1 MSKIILITSV
11 GWEPRFK
18 LGLKNT
24 LESNPDI
31 SEIIYLHPTAFR
43 FRTDSIL
50 VETKLSLKKFP
61 CTHTLIDIDPG
72 NHVSSWRT
80 IQNTLSTI
88 QPKNKIILDMTTM
101 PRQIIWACLHFLEH
115 AKVNV
120 QCIYYRPKTYGKW
133 LSGDNGKPK
142 LLFRHSGIAY
152 PDRQT
157 CLLLFTGFDIE
168 RTNQIVEAFEPAKV
182 ILIAP
187 SGDQLNNT
195 ERCVSSVVS
204 RAEMLSTSLDAYS
217 EITEL
222 RDNLVKLIA
231 NDTHEYN
238 VIATTMGP
246 RSSAVALY
254 LLNKSMPEVGLSY
267 ASSHLY
273 NEDYSTGI
281 DYNTKFESTVNF
293 SNDDGLIAS

>member
-1 MSKIILITSV
+1 MSKNTLITSV
-11 GWEPRFK
+11 GWEPRFQ

-24 LESNPDI
+24 LEKNPEI
-31 SEIIYLHPTAFR
+31 TNIIYLHPIAFR
-43 FRTDSIL
+43 SRTDVIL
-50 VETKLSLKKFP
+50 RETIENLSDFS
-61 CTHTLIDIDPG
+61 CTHTTIDIDPG
-72 NHVSSWRT
+72 DHVTSWRS
-80 IQNTLSTI
+80 IQHTLTSI
-88 QPKNKIILDMTTM
+88 QLERKIILDMTTM

-115 AKVNV
+115 IRAVV
-120 QCIYYRPKTYGKW
+120 TCIYYRPETYGKW

-157 CLLLFTGFDIE
+157 CLLLFTGFDLE

-195 ERCVSSVVS
+195 ERCVSSIAG
-204 RAEMLSTSLDAYS
+204 RAEMISSSLDAYS
-217 EITEL
+217 DILEL
-222 RDNLVKLIA
+222 RNNLIDLISD
-231 NDTHEYN
+231 DTSKFN

-246 RSSAVALY
+246 RCSSVALY
-254 LLNKSMPEVGLSY
+254 LLNKSMPEIGLSY

-273 NEDYSTGI
+273 NEGYSVGI
-281 DYNTKFESTVNF
+281 DIDSKFESIVDF
-293 SNDDGLIAS
+293 SK

>member
-11 GWEPRFK
+11 GWEPRFQ
-18 LGLKNT
+18 LGLQHT
-24 LESNPDI
+24 LESNPGI
-31 SEIIYLHPTAFR
+31 AEIIYLHPTAFR
-43 FRTDSIL
+43 FRTDPVL
-50 VETKLSLKKFP
+50 AETKLSLKNYP
-61 CTHTLIDIDPG
+61 CIQTLIDIDPG
-72 NHVSSWRT
+72 DHVSSWRT
-80 IQNTLSTI
+80 IQNSLSLI
-88 QPKNKIILDMTTM
+88 QPGYKIILDMTTM

-115 AKVNV
+115 ARVEVK
-120 QCIYYRPKTYGKW
+120 CIYYRPKAYGKW

-157 CLLLFTGFDIE
+157 CLLLFTGFDVE
-168 RTNQIVEAFEPAKV
+168 RTTQIVEAFEPAKV

-187 SGDQLNNT
+187 SGNQLNNT
-195 ERCVSSVVS
+195 ERCVSSLIS
-204 RAEMLSTSLDAYS
+204 RAEMVNASLDAYS
-217 EITEL
+217 EITVL
-222 RDNLVKLIA
+222 RDNLVDLID
-231 NDTHEYN
+231 NDTEKYN

-254 LLNKSMPEVGLSY
+254 LLNKSLPEIGLSY

-281 DYNTKFESTVNF
+281 DYTTMFESTVDF
-293 SNDDGLIAS
+293 SNYRSVN